1 MYSILDSEQILD
13 RWFESEPLKATI
25 ATDAVIGAMLTPD
38 QPGSGYVPILLKG
51 NLNRLSKNEKK
62 RVFDGVFLGKHPVV
76 FALYNIAFFCTG
88 QFGDYY

>member
-51 NLNRLSKNEKK
+51 NLNCHLIRLSKNEKK
-62 RVFDGVFLGKHPVV
+62 KGL
-76 FALYNIAFFCTG
+76 
-88 QFGDYY
+88 